1 MPDFQKWRALC
12 QDVDRAFKRMENVSK
27 IVEIASTQM
36 IPKVHDRLAA
46 AERKIKKFDPML
58 EQWKNGELVKQTV
71 VEKVVEK
78 IVEVPVAG
86 GVKTPQRK
94 KQKPRKEVDY
104 EMYRRIMGMLDDGIS
119 AYRISKEL
127 GFSNQA
133 ISDIKRMS
141 PERVEHLRRVHEG
154 LPSIYKSR
162 GKRSATLLN
171 KEEILKIL
179 DVQKRT
185 PDVSRARLSLL
196 TGISEYRV
204 TKYFTM
210 SDAERAALL
219 EAVGVDASVGMS
231 IDTTPR
237 RRGRKSRGTF
247 MPSDALPDV
256 HGEGDDR

>member
-1 MPDFQKWRALC
+1 MPYFQMWREAW

-27 IVEIASTQM
+27 MVEIASTKM

-46 AERKIKKFDPML
+46 AERAIKKFSPMWV
-58 EQWKNGELVKQTV
+58 QWDHGELVKQTV

-78 IVEVPVAG
+78 VVEVPVAG
-86 GVKTPQRK
+86 DVKTPQRK
-94 KQKPRKEVDY
+94 KQKPHKAADY
-104 EMYRRIMGMLDDGIS
+104 DTYQAVIRMLDAGLT
-119 AYRISKEL
+119 AYRVGKEL
-127 GFSNQA
+127 G
-133 ISDIKRMS
+133 ISHQMVANYRKMP

-154 LPSIYKSR
+154 LPSIYQSS

-179 DVQKRT
+179 DVKKRT

-196 TGISEYRV
+196 TGISGYRV

-210 SDAERAALL
+210 SDTERAALL
-219 EAVGVDASVGMS
+219 EAVGIDVSVGMS

-247 MPSDALPDV
+247 MPSDALPDA
-256 HGEGDDR
+256 HGEGDGR

>member
-1 MPDFQKWRALC
+1 MPYFQMWREAW

-27 IVEIASTQM
+27 MVEIASTKM

-46 AERKIKKFDPML
+46 AERAIKKFSPMWV
-58 EQWKNGELVKQTV
+58 QWDHGELVKQTV
-71 VEKVVEK
+71 VEKVVE
-78 IVEVPVAG
+78 VPVAG
-86 GVKTPQRK
+86 DVKTPQRK
-94 KQKPRKEVDY
+94 KQKPHKTVDY
-104 EMYRRIMGMLDDGIS
+104 ATYQNVMRMLDSGMS

-127 GFSNQA
+127 GFSQQT
-133 ISDIKRMS
+133 ISDIRHMK

-154 LPSIYKSR
+154 LPSIYQSV

-179 DVQKRT
+179 DVKKRT

-196 TGISEYRV
+196 TGISGYRV

-210 SDAERAALL
+210 SDTERAALL
-219 EAVGVDASVGMS
+219 EAVGIDVSVGMS

-247 MPSDALPDV
+247 MPSDALPDA
-256 HGEGDDR
+256 HGEGDGR

>member
-1 MPDFQKWRALC
+1 MPYFQMWREAW

-27 IVEIASTQM
+27 MVEIASTQM
-36 IPKVHDRLAA
+36 ISKVHDRLSA
-46 AERKIKKFDPML
+46 AERKIKKFDLML
-58 EQWKNGELVKQTV
+58 EQWESGGLVKQTV

-78 IVEVPVAG
+78 VVEVPVAG
-86 GVKTPQRK
+86 DVKTPQRK
-94 KQKPRKEVDY
+94 KQKPHKAVDY
-104 EMYRRIMGMLDDGIS
+104 ATYQDVMRMLDSGMS

-127 GFSNQA
+127 GFSQQT
-133 ISDIKRMS
+133 ISDIRHMK

-154 LPSIYKSR
+154 LPSIYQST

-179 DVQKRT
+179 DVKKRT

-219 EAVGVDASVGMS
+219 EAVGIDVSVGMS